1 MPRRVRCIQRLLAAV
16 LAAGLSGLAF
26 AADPLSGL
34 DQHFRDTLSEHGV
47 PGGAYAVVRN
57 GQIEKVG
64 TFGVR
69 RVGTRAP
76 VTPQTVFRTASV
88 SKTFAAQLAAMVVAD
103 GHLRWDDPVVR
114 YVPELRMQNPDHAG
128 QLQVQ
133 HLLSQT
139 TGVVPNAF
147 DNLLNAN
154 TPLDRIV
161 PHFANVQPLC
171 QPGTCYTYQNVL
183 FALVAPAIEQTS
195 GQLFEDLLRERL
207 LRPLGMDNAS
217 VGREAFLAE
226 ADRASAHVRRAQ
238 GRVWTPVEV
247 TESYYLVPA
256 AAGVNAS
263 VLDLAQWLIAQK
275 GYRPDVLDP
284 SLIEPLKE
292 KRVRTVRELRRGA
305 WGNMADD
312 AHYGL
317 GWRIFT
323 VNNEPV
329 YMHNGWVRGFVAHV
343 SYSSDRRVGLVVM
356 LNGESRALSE
366 VSAEFWRDQLAQP
379 YPQLVADRA
388 GDATELSR

>member
-1 MPRRVRCIQRLLAAV
+1 MPRSIRRIKLLLAGFLTVTCSA
-16 LAAGLSGLAF
+16 LAF
-26 AADPLSGL
+26 GADPLLTL
-34 DQHFRDTLSEHGV
+34 DQHFRDTLTEHGV
-47 PGGAYAVVRN
+47 PGGAYAVVRD
-57 GQIEKVG
+57 GAIEKVG

-88 SKTFAAQLAAMVVAD
+88 SKTFAAQLTAMVVAD

-114 YVPELRMQNPDHAG
+114 FVPDLRMQDPSHAG
-128 QLQVQ
+128 QLQIH

-154 TPLDRIV
+154 TPLERIV
-161 PHFANVQPLC
+161 PHFASVQPLC

-183 FALVAPAIEQTS
+183 FALVGPAIEQAT
-195 GQLFEDLLRERL
+195 GRRFEDLLSERL
-207 LRPLGMDNAS
+207 LQPLGMHSAS

-226 ADRASAHVRRAQ
+226 LDRATPHVRRAQ

-263 VLDLAQWLIAQK
+263 VLDLAQWVIAQK
-275 GYRPDVLDP
+275 GYRPDVIDP
-284 SLIEPLKE
+284 SLIEPLTE

-305 WGNMADD
+305 WSALVDD

-323 VNNEPV
+323 VGEDDV
-329 YMHNGWVRGFVAHV
+329 FMHNGWVRGFVAHV
-343 SYSSDRRVGLVVM
+343 SYSHDRRVGLVLM
-356 LNGESRALSE
+356 LNGESRALGE
-366 VSAEFWRDQLAQP
+366 VSAEFWRHQLAQP
-379 YPQLVADRA
+379 YPQLVADA
-388 GDATELSR
+388 ANDVIKLSR

>member
-1 MPRRVRCIQRLLAAV
+1 MPRRVRPIQGLLAAV
-16 LAAGLSGLAF
+16 LAAGLSVF
-26 AADPLSGL
+26 AYGADPLSSL
-34 DQHFRDTLSEHGV
+34 DQNFRDTLSEHGV

-69 RVGTRAP
+69 RVGSRAP
-76 VTPQTVFRTASV
+76 VTPNTVFRTASV
-88 SKTFAAQLAAMVVAD
+88 SKTFAAQLTAMVVAD
-103 GHLRWDDPVVR
+103 GQLRWDDPVLR
-114 YVPELRMQNPDHAG
+114 FVPELRMQDPAHAR
-128 QLQVQ
+128 QLQLH

-154 TPLDRIV
+154 TPLERIV
-161 PHFANVQPLC
+161 PHFAGVQPLC
-171 QPGTCYTYQNVL
+171 APGACYTYQNVL
-183 FALVAPAIEQTS
+183 FALVEPAIEQSTGRS
-195 GQLFEDLLRERL
+195 FEELMRERL
-207 LRPLGMDNAS
+207 LEPLGMHQAS

-226 ADRASAHVRRAQ
+226 LDRATPHVRRAQ

-275 GYRPDVLDP
+275 GYRPDVIDP
-284 SLIEPLKE
+284 GVIQPLKE

-305 WGNMADD
+305 WGAILDD

-323 VNNEPV
+323 VADEPIF
-329 YMHNGWVRGFVAHV
+329 MHNGWVRGFVAHI
-343 SYSSDRRVGLVVM
+343 SYSRDRRVGLVVM
-356 LNGESRALSE
+356 LNGESRALGE
-366 VSAEFWRDQLAQP
+366 VSADFWREQLAQP
-379 YPQLVADRA
+379 YPQLVVDTTSD
-388 GDATELSR
+388 GVKLSR